1 MEDWTPAAPS
11 QIDAAAFSTDIEL
24 VPLPGLWATFVFL
37 AVGGALRGHGHITP
51 RIVVIVLAIVTLVLT
66 LSRSVRFN
74 GERMRAHGHDYAW
87 GDLLSVRSFQHR
99 GARHLV
105 LTFKTGVVATNSRM
119 WRFGRLASFIG
130 ARLHQKSVG

>member
-11 QIDAAAFSTDIEL
+11 QIDTAAFSTDIEL

-37 AVGGALRGHGHITP
+37 AAGGALRGHITP
-51 RIVVIVLAIVTLVLT
+51 RIVVIVLAIAMLALT

-87 GDLLSVRSFQHR
+87 GDLVSVRSFQYR

-119 WRFGRLASFIG
+119 WRFNRLASFIG
-130 ARLHQKSVG
+130 ARLHQKRG

>member
-11 QIDAAAFSTDIEL
+11 HIDTAAFSTDIEL

-37 AVGGALRGHGHITP
+37 AAGGALRGHITP
-51 RIVVIVLAIVTLVLT
+51 RIVVIVLAIAMLVLT

-74 GERMRAHGHDYAW
+74 GERMRAHGRDYAW
-87 GDLLSVRSFQHR
+87 GDLVSVRSYQHR

-105 LTFKTGVVATNSRM
+105 LTFKSGVVATNSRM
-119 WRFGRLASFIG
+119 WRFNRLASFIG
-130 ARLHQKSVG
+130 ARLHQKHG